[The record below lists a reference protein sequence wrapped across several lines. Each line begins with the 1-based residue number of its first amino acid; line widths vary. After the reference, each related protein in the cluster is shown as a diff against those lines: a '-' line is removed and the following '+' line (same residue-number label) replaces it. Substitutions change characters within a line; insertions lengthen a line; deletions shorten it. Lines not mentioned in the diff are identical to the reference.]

1 MSAKSPVLFCL
12 DDARFDAHKDRGP
25 HPEQPAR
32 LAAVRRGLVETL
44 SAGGAELVAPREAD
58 EAELLRVHTPEH
70 LALLDR
76 MFAEGQGHIDGDTFF
91 GPGSRTAAWLAAGAG
106 AQLGERLMREEAA
119 IGVLTARP
127 PGHHATKSR
136 AMGFCLLNNV
146 AVAAAAALARGAER
160 VAILDWDVHHG
171 NGTQAIFED
180 DPRVLFISLHQWPLY
195 PGTGRSDE
203 IGAGAGQGSTVNL
216 ALPGGSQ
223 GKDYGAAFRH
233 VVLPALQQFDADV
246 LLVSSG
252 FDAHR
257 DDPLAGM
264 GLSDDDFGAFTRAAW
279 QLTER
284 LGKPRLGVVLEGGY
298 DLAALERA
306 SRAVGEALLGKHYAL
321 DEGVIG
327 AHAERAIDATR
338 RALDSYFDF

>member
-1 MSAKSPVLFCL
+1 MPAKSPVLFCL
-12 DDARFDAHKDRGP
+12 DDARFDAHRDRGP

-32 LAAVRRGLVETL
+32 LEAVRRGLLDTL
-44 SAGGAELVAPREAD
+44 LNAGAEQVAPREVAD
-58 EAELLRVHTPEH
+58 DELLRVHTPEH
-70 LALLDR
+70 LALLER
-76 MFAEGQGHIDGDTFF
+76 MFAQGQGHIDGDTFF
-91 GPGSRTAAWLAAGAG
+91 GPGSRSAARLAAGAG
-106 AQLGERLMREEAA
+106 AQLGERLMGEEAA
-119 IGVLTARP
+119 VGVLTARP
-127 PGHHATKSR
+127 PGHHATRSR

-180 DPRVLFISLHQWPLY
+180 DPRVLFISLHQFPLY
-195 PGTGRSDE
+195 PGTGKSDD
-203 IGAGAGQGSTVNL
+203 IGEGPGRGRTINL

-223 GKDYGAAFRH
+223 GKEYAAAFRK
-233 VVLPALQQFDADV
+233 VVMPALEQFDADV
-246 LLVSSG
+246 LLVSAG

-264 GLSDDDFGAFTRAAW
+264 GLTDGDFGAFTQSAL

-284 LGKPRLGVVLEGGY
+284 LGKPRLGIVLEGGY
-298 DLAALERA
+298 DLAALERS
-306 SRAVGEALLGKHYAL
+306 SRAVGEALLGKSFAL
-321 DEGVIG
+321 DEGPIG

-338 RALDSYFDF
+338 RALDGHFEL

>member
-1 MSAKSPVLFCL
+1 MPAKSPVLFCL
-12 DDARFDAHKDRGP
+12 DDARFDAHKDKGP

-44 SAGGAELVAPREAD
+44 ADSAELVTPREAAD
-58 EAELLRVHTPEH
+58 DELLRVHTPEH
-70 LALLDR
+70 LALLER
-76 MFAEGQGHIDGDTFF
+76 MFAQGQGHIDGDTFF
-91 GPGSRTAAWLAAGAG
+91 GPGSRTAARLAAGAG
-106 AQLGERLMREEAA
+106 AQLGERLMREESA

-127 PGHHATKSR
+127 PGHHATRSR

-146 AVAAAAALARGAER
+146 AVAAAAALAGGAER

-180 DPRVLFISLHQWPLY
+180 DPRVLFISLHQSPLY
-195 PGTGRSDE
+195 PGTGKSDE
-203 IGAGAGQGSTVNL
+203 IGEGAGRGRTINL
-216 ALPGGSQ
+216 PLPGGSQ
-223 GKDYGAAFRH
+223 GKEYGAAFRQ
-233 VVLPALQQFDADV
+233 VVLPALEQFNADV

-264 GLSDDDFGAFTRAAW
+264 GLSDDDFGAFTRTAW
-279 QLTER
+279 QLTQR
-284 LGKPRLGVVLEGGY
+284 LGKPRLGIVLEGGY
-298 DLAALERA
+298 DLAALERS
-306 SRAVGEALLGKHYAL
+306 SRAVGEALLGKSFAL

-338 RALDSYFDF
+338 RALDGHFQL

>member
-1 MSAKSPVLFCL
+1 MPAKSPVLFCL
-12 DDARFDAHKDRGP
+12 DDARFDAHRDRGP

-32 LAAVRRGLVETL
+32 LEAVRRGLVDTL
-44 SAGGAELVAPREAD
+44 RAGGAELLTPREAA
-58 EAELLRVHTPEH
+58 EAELLRVHSAAH
-70 LALLDR
+70 LALLER

-91 GPGSRTAAWLAAGAG
+91 GPGSRTAALLAAGAG
-106 AQLGERLMREEAA
+106 AQLGERLMAESSA

-127 PGHHATKSR
+127 PGHHATRTR

-180 DPRVLFISLHQWPLY
+180 DPRVLFISLHQSPLY
-195 PGTGRSDE
+195 PGTGRSEE
-203 IGAGAGQGSTVNL
+203 IGEGDGRGRTINL
-216 ALPGGSQ
+216 PLPGGSV
-223 GKDYGAAFRH
+223 GKDYAAAFRQ
-233 VVLPALQQFDADV
+233 VVVPALEQFGADV

-264 GLSDDDFGAFTRAAW
+264 GLSDDDFGAFTREAW
-279 QLTER
+279 QLSER
-284 LGKPRLGVVLEGGY
+284 LGKTRLGIVLEGGY
-298 DLAALERA
+298 DLDALERS
-306 SRAVGEALLGKHYAL
+306 SRAVGEALLGKPYELDGGSVAL
-321 DEGVIG
+321 S
-327 AHAERAIDATR
+327 AQRCIDATR
-338 RALDSYFDF
+338 RALSGHFEL